1 MPNTPSTLTSAQ
13 EPFSGNQR
21 RHSGVTLIEVM
32 VTVLVLSIGLIGL
45 ASLQGNALK
54 ANHSAYMRAQ
64 ATILAY
70 DMLDMMRVD
79 RSVALQQAYDGTF
92 TAPPSGNDLPSSEL
106 NRWITDIQNT
116 LPASQA
122 AIVTDSSNNI
132 VTISVTW
139 DDTRGEETPETFS
152 LRTRL

>member
-1 MPNTPSTLTSAQ
+1 MTNTTPNRANTDQPAID
-13 EPFSGNQR
+13 PR
-21 RHSGVTLIEVM
+21 RQSGVTLIEVL

-64 ATILAY
+64 ATILAQ
-70 DMLDMMRVD
+70 DMLDTMRVD
-79 RSVALQQAYDGTF
+79 RRAALQTDYDGAF
-92 TAPPSGNDLPSSEL
+92 AAPPAGGDLPSTEL
-106 NRWITDIQNT
+106 NRWVTDLQNT
-116 LPASQA
+116 LPEAEA
-122 AIVTDSSNNI
+122 EIDTNGGF

-139 DDTRGEETPETFS
+139 DDTRGEESPETFT

>member
-1 MPNTPSTLTSAQ
+1 M
-13 EPFSGNQR
+13 
-21 RHSGVTLIEVM
+21 TLIEIL

-79 RSVALQQAYDGTF
+79 RRATLQQDYDGTH
-92 TAPPSGNDLPSSEL
+92 TTPPSGSDLPDVEL
-106 NRWITDIQNT
+106 NRWVTDLQST
-116 LPASQA
+116 LPDAEA
-122 AIVTDSSNNI
+122 AIATDSTNDI

-139 DDTRGEETPETFS
+139 DDTRGEEPPQTFT